1 MTEISIA
8 DGDEKSIFERAII
21 EAFKQKTNT
30 GIIEKLTIA
39 YDEIKFLVKD
49 IIDHN
54 SSVNS
59 GLTTKKFILNIN
71 ILDKLRRLTERNF
84 FCVKMVIGKIFE
96 KLLDVENFPYLS
108 NDADLLV
115 RFSNEILDLL
125 EDLRTTTTAYVLE
138 RKCLNFMNYLRQSV
152 ELNYEQIVVID
163 EILKSLPNRSS
174 SDAYIK
180 FEYTKERIINLVK
193 AENSSSKVDGINLLM
208 ETFAL
213 MNSLEEQFEVLIEKV
228 PTIIK
233 ALIHQP
239 NSDFKEAY
247 FQIGHFL
254 CSMLFNFSFILDSDL
269 SNFKFNENLK
279 DNNLYFIKDESVMKQ
294 NSFHKFDFLNEVK
307 FELTSQKEALL
318 KSESIVKICLQV
330 IRTLCVY
337 EKIFD
342 LQYVCYVLL
351 RRLYF
356 TFNKYRN
363 AIEDDLV
370 VVLVNIC
377 TFTGKYEISNS
388 QDCRMFI
395 QHLLNQDHSIKAKLL
410 KKIESRNVSIQLE
423 NEISLKQSKRIGN
436 LIYISNGH

>member
-1 MTEISIA
+1 MSEISITE
-8 DGDEKSIFERAII
+8 GEEKSIFERAVI
-21 EAFKQKTNT
+21 EAFKQKTNK

-49 IIDHN
+49 TKDYNTSIERQGQLGI
-54 SSVNS
+54 S
-59 GLTTKKFILNIN
+59 KKFILNVN
-71 ILDKLRRLTERNF
+71 ILDKLRRLSERNF
-84 FCVKMVIGKIFE
+84 FCVKMVVGRIFE

-108 NDADLLV
+108 GDAELLIK
-115 RFSNEILDLL
+115 FSNEILDLL
-125 EDLRTTTTAYVLE
+125 EDLKTTSTAYVLE
-138 RKCLNFMNYLRQSV
+138 RKCLNFMNYLKQSV
-152 ELNYEQIVVID
+152 QLNFDQIDVIE
-163 EILKSLPNRSS
+163 EILKSLPYRSS

-180 FEYTKERIINLVK
+180 FDTTKDKIVNLCK
-193 AENSSSKVDGINLLM
+193 AESSSSKVEGINLLM

-239 NSDFKEAY
+239 NPDMKEAY

-254 CSMLFNFSFILDSDL
+254 CSMLFNFSFVLDSDL
-269 SNFKFNENLK
+269 SNFKFNEKLK
-279 DNNLYFIKDESVMKQ
+279 DNNLYFIKDEIIMKQ
-294 NSFHKFDFLNEVK
+294 SSFHKFDFLNDVK
-307 FELTSQKEALL
+307 FELTTQKEILL
-318 KSESIVKICLQV
+318 KSESIVKVCLQV

-342 LQYVCYVLL
+342 LQYVCFVLL

-356 TFNKYRN
+356 TFTKYRN

-370 VVLVNIC
+370 LILANIC
-377 TFTGKYEISNS
+377 SFTGKYEISNS

-395 QHLLNQDHSIKAKLL
+395 QYLLQQEDLMKNKLL
-410 KKIESRNVSIQLE
+410 KKIESKNVNIELE
-423 NEISLKQSKRIGN
+423 NPASKKQSKPTI
-436 LIYISNGH
+436 